1 MLLNIIHEN
10 RFKKDLKLQQKRGKD
25 PAKLFD
31 IVELLIN
38 NEPLPAKCRPHILS
52 GDWDGSWEL
61 HIESDWLLIYE
72 IDDEAIYLV
81 RTGTHSDLF

>member
-1 MLLNIIHEN
+1 M
-10 RFKKDLKLQQKRGKD
+10 RFVKAYNKFEKDLVRIKKRGKNLN
-25 PAKLFD
+25 KLENIIEKLRID
-31 IVELLIN
+31 EILDQ
-38 NEPLPAKCRPHILS
+38 KCRPHILS
-52 GDWDGSWEL
+52 GDWDGFWEL